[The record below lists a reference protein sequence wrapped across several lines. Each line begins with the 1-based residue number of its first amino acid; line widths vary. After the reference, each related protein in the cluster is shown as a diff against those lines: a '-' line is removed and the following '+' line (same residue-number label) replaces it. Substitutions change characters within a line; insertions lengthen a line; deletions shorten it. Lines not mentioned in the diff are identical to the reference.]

1 MPTGS
6 STRLPK
12 EYATEVSEKGSN
24 FSRGERQLLSFARAL
39 VVNPDVLILDE
50 ATSSVDPETERT
62 IQASL
67 KKLMAGRTS
76 LIIAHRLSTILDVD
90 QILVIRR
97 GEIIERGTH
106 TELILQNGYYSRLFH
121 LQFKS
126 KNGVASNA

>member
-1 MPTGS
+1 VTDP
-6 STRLPK
+6 
-12 EYATEVSEKGSN
+12 EV
-24 FSRGERQLLSFARAL
+24 LL
-39 VVNPDVLILDE
+39 LDE

-67 KKLMAGRTS
+67 KRLMRDRTS

-90 QILVIRR
+90 EILVIRR

-106 TELILQNGYYSRLFH
+106 TELLLQNGYYSKLFH

-126 KNGVASNA
+126 KNGVMSNAG